1 VDCAVTDCP
10 VAPVS
15 LIAGVPPGDDPVGV
29 TNTWNDAPAA
39 GAGTHLN
46 AQPMFQPATVVVNTG
61 LVQFPW
67 SCVGPI
73 RTRAGPAGAL
83 DEVDAEVVVVVELP
97 AAVVVV
103 EPPGAVVVV
112 EPLVDD
118 DVVVVAEP
126 VDVGM

>member
-15 LIAGVPPGDDPVGV
+15 LIAGVPLGDEPVGV
-29 TNTWNDAPAA
+29 TNTWNDGPAA

-46 AQPMFQPATVVVNTG
+46 AQPMFQPAAVVVNTG
-61 LVQFPW
+61 LVQLPW
-67 SCVGPI
+67 SCVGPT

-103 EPPGAVVVV
+103 EPLV
-112 EPLVDD
+112 ED